1 MPAAFVFENPEY
13 GGQHKRGNVRCQAC
27 SEDFPH
33 LCGGDRCS
41 GLMHA
46 HDSGFQRGGK
56 RAVTSRC
63 DRCGRHLA
71 AA

>member
-1 MPAAFVFENPEY
+1 MAAFVFHNPNY
-13 GGQHKRGNVRCQAC
+13 GGAHTRGNVRCQAC
-27 SEDFPH
+27 TDDFPH
-33 LCGGDRCS
+33 LCGRDSCS

-46 HDSGFQRGGK
+46 HASGFERGGK
-56 RAVTSRC
+56 RVVTSRC